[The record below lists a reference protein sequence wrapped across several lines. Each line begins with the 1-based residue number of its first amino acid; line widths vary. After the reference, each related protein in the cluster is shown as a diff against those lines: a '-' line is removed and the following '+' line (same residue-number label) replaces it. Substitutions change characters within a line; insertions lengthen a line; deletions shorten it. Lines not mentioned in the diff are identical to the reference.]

1 MTFLWMSRCGIQY
14 LFIEEDDDDM
24 ADGNLEVKRSRWTM
38 YVAFF
43 NFPPPRQEGA
53 ALYLW
58 LLQAA
63 SPPKPSSSKG
73 LFTMEGAFGSIHPVA
88 SAPCL
93 YELHRLIHLA
103 TDVRLIA
110 KLVDGTVA
118 VSGWVE
124 PPPHWL
130 VPQPMLSASLFR
142 LARSPSAPPSPWA
155 CETHTTP
162 GTDPQLL
169 NFHFHGCRSP
179 SEREGGVLDI
189 ASLSRASFTRRSLI
203 GRHPYPILISH
214 VSGSMARYGFRILD
228 SMQPC
233 QLAWRRS
240 KLGLVFVSGY
250 RESRRSHHHY
260 WRVSGGGKPCSG
272 HDRPLMH
279 EMRSA
284 AVVMPWGVCHFVS

>member
-1 MTFLWMSRCGIQY
+1 
-14 LFIEEDDDDM
+14 
-24 ADGNLEVKRSRWTM
+24 M

-179 SEREGGVLDI
+179 SEREGRVLDI
-189 ASLSRASFTRRSLI
+189 ASLSRPLSPDTPSLAATRIPFSFPMCLVPWLGMDSGFWI
-203 GRHPYPILISH
+203 PCSP
-214 VSGSMARYGFRILD
+214 VSWLGAVVS
-228 SMQPC
+228 
-233 QLAWRRS
+233 LAW
-240 KLGLVFVSGY
+240 VFVAGY

-272 HDRPLMH
+272 YDRPLMH